1 MTDVPKTHPRYLS
14 LALRDT
20 IVAGVEQGIT
30 SIHGLIA
37 HGRGEAFDYLIG
49 EATQPFAIEAI
60 HAAAAMLRLAEHPV
74 ISVNGNVAALAPEAL
89 IELGQVLNA
98 PLEVNIFHTETGREQ
113 RIQEHLLKH
122 KARLETSPA
131 SGGVDARL
139 ETSPASGGVDARLET
154 SPASGGV
161 DARLETSPASG
172 GVDARLETS
181 PASGGVDARLETSPA
196 SGGVDARLETSPAK
210 EGVKNPPDV
219 LMPTTD
225 AQLSYIDS
233 NRKFVHPDGIFKAD
247 VVFVPLED
255 GDRCEAL
262 RKMGK
267 AVVTVDLNPMSR
279 TAKQASITIVD
290 NVVRA
295 LPLIC
300 EEIRNFT
307 DSTAQD
313 TLKRYSNAAV
323 LQEALRHIS
332 RSGNGD

>member
-1 MTDVPKTHPRYLS
+1 MSDVPKTHPRYLS
-14 LALRDT
+14 LSLRDT

-49 EATQPFAIEAI
+49 EATQPFATEAI
-60 HAAAAMLRLAEHPV
+60 QAAAVMLHLAEHPV
-74 ISVNGNVAALAPEAL
+74 ISVNGNVAALAPDGL

-113 RIQEHLLKH
+113 RIREHLLKH
-122 KARLETSPA
+122 GA
-131 SGGVDARL
+131 S
-139 ETSPASGGVDARLET
+139 
-154 SPASGGV
+154 
-161 DARLETSPASG
+161 
-172 GVDARLETS
+172 
-181 PASGGVDARLETSPA
+181 
-196 SGGVDARLETSPAK
+196 
-210 EGVKNPPDV
+210 DV

-295 LPLIC
+295 LPLLC
-300 EEIRNFT
+300 DEIRE
-307 DSTAQD
+307 STNSIAQN
-313 TLKRYSNAAV
+313 TLKAYSNESV
-323 LQEALRHIS
+323 LQKALQHIS
-332 RSGNGD
+332 RSGNG

>member
-1 MTDVPKTHPRYLS
+1 MSDVPKTHPRYLS

-49 EATQPFAIEAI
+49 EATQPFATEAI

-74 ISVNGNVAALAPEAL
+74 ISVNGNVAALVPDGL
-89 IELGQVLNA
+89 VGLGQVLNA

-113 RIQEHLLKH
+113 RIREHLLKH
-122 KARLETSPA
+122 KARL
-131 SGGVDARL
+131 G
-139 ETSPASGGVDARLET
+139 
-154 SPASGGV
+154 
-161 DARLETSPASG
+161 
-172 GVDARLETS
+172 
-181 PASGGVDARLETSPA
+181 
-196 SGGVDARLETSPAK
+196 TSPAK
-210 EGVKNPPDV
+210 EGVENPPDV
-219 LMPTTD
+219 LMPTTE

-262 RKMGK
+262 RRMGK

-295 LPLIC
+295 LPLLC
-300 EEIRNFT
+300 EEIRSC
-307 DSTAQD
+307 STPTARD
-313 TLKRYSNAAV
+313 TLKTYSNEAV
-323 LQEALRHIS
+323 LQKALRHIS
-332 RSGNGD
+332 RSGNG

>member
-1 MTDVPKTHPRYLS
+1 MSDVPKTHPRYLS
-14 LALRDT
+14 LTLRDT

-49 EATQPFAIEAI
+49 ETTQPFAIEAI

-89 IELGQVLNA
+89 IQLGQVLNA
-98 PLEVNIFHTETGREQ
+98 PLEVNIFHTETGRKEKI
-113 RIQEHLLKH
+113 REYLLKH
-122 KARLETSPA
+122 KARLETS
-131 SGGVDARL
+131 
-139 ETSPASGGVDARLET
+139 T
-154 SPASGGV
+154 
-161 DARLETSPASG
+161 
-172 GVDARLETS
+172 
-181 PASGGVDARLETSPA
+181 
-196 SGGVDARLETSPAK
+196 AK
-210 EGVKNPPDV
+210 EGMENPPDV
-219 LMPTTD
+219 LMPTTE

-233 NRKFVHPDGIFKAD
+233 NRKFVHPEGIFKAD

-279 TAKQASITIVD
+279 TAQQASITIVD

-295 LPLIC
+295 LPLLY
-300 EEIRNFT
+300 EEIRNFS
-307 DSTAQD
+307 DTAAED
-313 TLKRYSNAAV
+313 TVARYSNEAV
-323 LQEALRHIS
+323 LEQALQHIS
-332 RSGNGD
+332 RCGNG